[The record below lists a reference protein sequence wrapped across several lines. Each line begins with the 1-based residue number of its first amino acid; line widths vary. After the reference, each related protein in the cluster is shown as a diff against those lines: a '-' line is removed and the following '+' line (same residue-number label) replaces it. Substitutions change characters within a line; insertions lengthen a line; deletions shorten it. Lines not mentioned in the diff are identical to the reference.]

1 MLYIDKI
8 SYINNNKKFLTFFY
22 QGRYKYRSGV
32 QKSQHQQQKRHWK
45 SKAQGD

>member
-1 MLYIDKI
+1 LRVLY
-8 SYINNNKKFLTFFY
+8 SYTDICGTELRH

-45 SKAQGD
+45 SKDEIH